1 MAYDARAR
9 ALGVRIRQ
17 STNVVRL
24 ISDDVGTVRGVL
36 CADGHDFRFSRFD
49 EGRPLVSLHPY
60 AGAGEMR

>member
-1 MAYDARAR
+1 M
-9 ALGVRIRQ
+9 RIRQ